1 MPSFHKPHPLIAGT
15 ILLTAAGL
23 LSRILGFF
31 YRIFLSRTIGAE
43 GLGIYQ
49 MIFPV
54 YGIFFSLCAGSI
66 QTAISRFIAADPDRA
81 KRTLLSGFSLS
92 FAMSLAAALVI
103 RHFSGPI
110 AEHVLMEPQCAPL
123 LSVMAFAI
131 PCTSVHACICGY
143 YYGKEKVSVP
153 AAAQLFE
160 QMTRIFTVF
169 LLASVCV
176 EKEIPITVSLAVL
189 GLVAGEAGSALF
201 VVIFFLLFH
210 EFHGNSNSKRIGD
223 RSSAKIPDLSERPDF
238 SKANSI
244 DINGSHRK
252 ICLSIDKKRPI
263 CIRSEQASC
272 NVCGLFSQ
280 VMALLAL
287 AAPLMANRLVL
298 NLLQSAETIMIPE
311 RLTIY
316 GLTRSQ
322 AVSTYGTLT
331 GMAMS
336 FVLFPSALVN
346 SMAVVLLPA
355 TAKHQSSGNDSGIA
369 DGISMSFRYS
379 LYLGIFCIGVFT
391 VFGEALG
398 LQVFKSQDAGS
409 FIQILAW
416 LCPFLYLATSSGSI
430 LNGLG
435 KTKLT
440 FFHHLV
446 SLLVRIAFVWFGVP
460 EFGVQACLWGMLA
473 SEMLLALLHILAL
486 RRIVS
491 CSWNVWIFIG
501 KPVFCLLCALWIFR
515 LFPEE
520 LPLPSDLPAFVGTAV
535 QVSLLSAMYLLLLLF
550 FHRAEEP

>member
-1 MPSFHKPHPLIAGT
+1 MPSSHKAHPLITGT
-15 ILLTAAGL
+15 LLLTTAGL
-23 LSRILGFF
+23 LARILGFF

-66 QTAISRFIAADPDRA
+66 QTAISRFIAADPDHA

-92 FAMSLAAALVI
+92 FAMSLAAAFVI
-103 RHFSGPI
+103 RHFSGPL
-110 AEHVLMEPQCAPL
+110 AEHVLMEPRCAPL

-131 PCTSVHACICGY
+131 PCTSIHACICGY

-153 AAAQLFE
+153 AASQLLE
-160 QMTRIFTVF
+160 QMIRIFTVF
-169 LLASVCV
+169 LLVSVCI
-176 EKEIPITVSLAVL
+176 EKQIPVTVSLAVF

-201 VVIFFLLFH
+201 VLIFFLLFH
-210 EFHGNSNSKRIGD
+210 EFHENTG
-223 RSSAKIPDLSERPDF
+223 RSYSVGP
-238 SKANSI
+238 
-244 DINGSHRK
+244 
-252 ICLSIDKKRPI
+252 
-263 CIRSEQASC
+263 
-272 NVCGLFSQ
+272 
-280 VMALLAL
+280 ALLAL

-298 NLLQSAETIMIPE
+298 NLLQSTETIMIPE
-311 RLTIY
+311 RLTVY

-322 AVSTYGTLT
+322 AVRTYGTLT
-331 GMAMS
+331 GMAMP

-346 SMAVVLLPA
+346 SLAVVLLPV
-355 TAKHQSSGNDSGIA
+355 TARHQSAGNDSGIA

-379 LYLGIFCIGVFT
+379 LYLGIFCIGIFT

-398 LQVFKSQDAGS
+398 LQIFKSQDAGS

-440 FFHHLV
+440 FFHHLI
-446 SLLVRIAFVWFGVP
+446 SLLVRIAFVWFGIP
-460 EFGVQACLWGMLA
+460 EFGIRACLWGMLA
-473 SEMLLALLHILAL
+473 SEIFLALLHVLAL
-486 RRIVS
+486 RRIVP
-491 CSWNVWIFIG
+491 CDWNAWILIG

-515 LFPEE
+515 LFPE
-520 LPLPSDLPAFVGTAV
+520 DLPIPAGLPDFFRTAA
-535 QVSLLSAMYLLLLLF
+535 QILLLSTMYLLFLLLF
-550 FHRAEEP
+550 HRKQSPTAT

>member
-1 MPSFHKPHPLIAGT
+1 MPSSHKAHPLITGT
-15 ILLTAAGL
+15 LLLTTAGL

-66 QTAISRFIAADPDRA
+66 QTAISRFIAADPDHA
-81 KRTLLSGFSLS
+81 KRTLLSGFSIS
-92 FAMSLAAALVI
+92 FTLSLAAALMI
-103 RHFSGPI
+103 RHFSEPL
-110 AEHVLMEPQCAPL
+110 AEHILLEPRCAPL

-131 PCTSVHACICGY
+131 PCTSIHACICGY

-153 AAAQLFE
+153 AASQLLE
-160 QMTRIFTVF
+160 QMIRIFTVF
-169 LLASVCV
+169 LLVSVCI
-176 EKEIPITVSLAVL
+176 EKQIPVTVSLAVF

-201 VVIFFLLFH
+201 VLIFFLLFH
-210 EFHGNSNSKRIGD
+210 EFHENTG
-223 RSSAKIPDLSERPDF
+223 RSYSVGP
-238 SKANSI
+238 
-244 DINGSHRK
+244 
-252 ICLSIDKKRPI
+252 
-263 CIRSEQASC
+263 
-272 NVCGLFSQ
+272 
-280 VMALLAL
+280 ALLAL

-298 NLLQSAETIMIPE
+298 NLLQSTETIMIPE
-311 RLTIY
+311 RLTVY

-322 AVSTYGTLT
+322 AVRTYGTLT
-331 GMAMS
+331 GMAMP

-346 SMAVVLLPA
+346 SLAVVLLPV
-355 TAKHQSSGNDSGIA
+355 TARHQSAGNDSGIA

-379 LYLGIFCIGVFT
+379 LYLGIFCIGIFT

-398 LQVFKSQDAGS
+398 LQIFKSQDAGS

-440 FFHHLV
+440 FFHHLI
-446 SLLVRIAFVWFGVP
+446 SLLVRIAFVWFGIP
-460 EFGVQACLWGMLA
+460 EFGIRACLWGMLA
-473 SEMLLALLHILAL
+473 SEIFLALLHVLAL
-486 RRIVS
+486 RRIVP
-491 CSWNVWIFIG
+491 CDWNAWILIG

-515 LFPEE
+515 LFPE
-520 LPLPSDLPAFVGTAV
+520 DLPIPAGLPDFFRTAA
-535 QVSLLSAMYLLLLLF
+535 QILLLSTMYLLFLLLF
-550 FHRAEEP
+550 HRKQSPTAT

>member
-1 MPSFHKPHPLIAGT
+1 MPSSHKAHPLITGT
-15 ILLTAAGL
+15 LLLTTAGL
-23 LSRILGFF
+23 LARILGFF

-66 QTAISRFIAADPDRA
+66 QTAISRFIAADPDHA
-81 KRTLLSGFSLS
+81 KRTLLSGFSIS
-92 FAMSLAAALVI
+92 FTLSLAAALMI
-103 RHFSGPI
+103 RHFSEPL
-110 AEHVLMEPQCAPL
+110 AEHILLEPRCAPL

-131 PCTSVHACICGY
+131 PCTSIHACICGY

-153 AAAQLFE
+153 AASQLLE
-160 QMTRIFTVF
+160 QMIRIFTVF
-169 LLASVCV
+169 LLVSVCI
-176 EKEIPITVSLAVL
+176 EKQIPVTVSLAVF

-201 VVIFFLLFH
+201 VLIFFLLFH
-210 EFHGNSNSKRIGD
+210 EFHENTG
-223 RSSAKIPDLSERPDF
+223 RSYSVGP
-238 SKANSI
+238 
-244 DINGSHRK
+244 
-252 ICLSIDKKRPI
+252 
-263 CIRSEQASC
+263 
-272 NVCGLFSQ
+272 
-280 VMALLAL
+280 ALLAL

-298 NLLQSAETIMIPE
+298 NLLQSTETIMIPE
-311 RLTIY
+311 RLTVY

-322 AVSTYGTLT
+322 AVRTYGTLT
-331 GMAMS
+331 GMAMP

-346 SMAVVLLPA
+346 SLAVVLLPV
-355 TAKHQSSGNDSGIA
+355 TARHQSAGNDSGIA

-379 LYLGIFCIGVFT
+379 LYLGIFCIGIFT

-398 LQVFKSQDAGS
+398 LQIFKSQDAGS

-446 SLLVRIAFVWFGVP
+446 SLLIRIAFVWFGIP
-460 EFGVQACLWGMLA
+460 KFGIRACLWGMLA

-486 RRIVS
+486 RRIVP
-491 CSWNVWIFIG
+491 CDWNAWILIG
-501 KPVFCLLCALWIFR
+501 KPVFCLLCALWLFR
-515 LFPEE
+515 LFPET
-520 LPLPSDLPAFVGTAV
+520 LPLPAGLPDFFLTAV
-535 QVSLLSAMYLLLLLF
+535 QILLLSTMYLLFLLF
-550 FHRAEEP
+550 FHRKQSPAST

>member
-1 MPSFHKPHPLIAGT
+1 MPSSHKAHPLITGT
-15 ILLTAAGL
+15 LLLTTAGL

-66 QTAISRFIAADPDRA
+66 QTAISRFIAADPDHA
-81 KRTLLSGFSLS
+81 KRTLLSGFSIS
-92 FAMSLAAALVI
+92 FTLSLAAALMI
-103 RHFSGPI
+103 RHFSEPL
-110 AEHVLMEPQCAPL
+110 AEHILLEPRCAPL

-131 PCTSVHACICGY
+131 PCTSIHACICGY

-153 AAAQLFE
+153 AASQLLE
-160 QMTRIFTVF
+160 QMIRIFTVF
-169 LLASVCV
+169 LLVSVCI
-176 EKEIPITVSLAVL
+176 EKQIPVTVSLAVF

-201 VVIFFLLFH
+201 VLIFFLLFH
-210 EFHGNSNSKRIGD
+210 EFHENTG
-223 RSSAKIPDLSERPDF
+223 RSYSVGP
-238 SKANSI
+238 
-244 DINGSHRK
+244 
-252 ICLSIDKKRPI
+252 
-263 CIRSEQASC
+263 
-272 NVCGLFSQ
+272 
-280 VMALLAL
+280 ALLAL

-298 NLLQSAETIMIPE
+298 NLLQSTETIMIPE
-311 RLTIY
+311 RLTVY

-322 AVSTYGTLT
+322 AVRTYGTLT
-331 GMAMS
+331 GMAMP

-346 SMAVVLLPA
+346 SLAVVLLPV
-355 TAKHQSSGNDSGIA
+355 TARHQSAGNDSGIA

-379 LYLGIFCIGVFT
+379 LYLGIFCIGIFT

-398 LQVFKSQDAGS
+398 LQIFKSQDAGS

-446 SLLVRIAFVWFGVP
+446 SLLIRIAFVWFGIP
-460 EFGVQACLWGMLA
+460 EFGIRACLWGMLA

-486 RRIVS
+486 RRIVP
-491 CSWNVWIFIG
+491 CDWNAWILIG

-515 LFPEE
+515 LFPE
-520 LPLPSDLPAFVGTAV
+520 DLPIPAGLPDFFRTAA
-535 QVSLLSAMYLLLLLF
+535 QILLLSTMYLLFLLLF
-550 FHRAEEP
+550 HRKQSPTAT

>member
-1 MPSFHKPHPLIAGT
+1 MPSSHKAHPLITGT
-15 ILLTAAGL
+15 LLLTTAGL

-66 QTAISRFIAADPDRA
+66 QTAISRFIAADPDHA
-81 KRTLLSGFSLS
+81 KRTLLSGFSIS
-92 FAMSLAAALVI
+92 FTMSLAAALMI
-103 RHFSGPI
+103 RHFSEPL
-110 AEHVLMEPQCAPL
+110 AEHILLEPRCAPL

-131 PCTSVHACICGY
+131 PCTSIHACICGY

-153 AAAQLFE
+153 AASQLLE
-160 QMTRIFTVF
+160 QMIRIFTVF
-169 LLASVCV
+169 LLVSICI
-176 EKEIPITVSLAVL
+176 EKQIPVTVSLAVF

-201 VVIFFLLFH
+201 VLIFFLLFH
-210 EFHGNSNSKRIGD
+210 EFHENTG
-223 RSSAKIPDLSERPDF
+223 RSYSVGP
-238 SKANSI
+238 
-244 DINGSHRK
+244 
-252 ICLSIDKKRPI
+252 
-263 CIRSEQASC
+263 
-272 NVCGLFSQ
+272 
-280 VMALLAL
+280 ALLAL

-298 NLLQSAETIMIPE
+298 NLLQSTETIMIPE
-311 RLTIY
+311 RLTVY

-322 AVSTYGTLT
+322 AVRTYGTLT
-331 GMAMS
+331 GMAMP

-346 SMAVVLLPA
+346 SLAVVLLPV
-355 TAKHQSSGNDSGIA
+355 TARHQSAGNDSGIA

-379 LYLGIFCIGVFT
+379 LYLGIFCIGIFT

-398 LQVFKSQDAGS
+398 LQIFKSQDAGS

-440 FFHHLV
+440 FFHHLI
-446 SLLVRIAFVWFGVP
+446 SLLVRIAFVWFGIP
-460 EFGVQACLWGMLA
+460 EFGIRACLWGMLA
-473 SEMLLALLHILAL
+473 SEIFLALLHVLAL
-486 RRIVS
+486 RRIVP
-491 CSWNVWIFIG
+491 CDWNAWILIG

-515 LFPEE
+515 LFPE
-520 LPLPSDLPAFVGTAV
+520 DLPIPAGLPDFFRTAA
-535 QVSLLSAMYLLLLLF
+535 QILLLSTMYLLFLLLF
-550 FHRAEEP
+550 HRKQSPTAT